1 MKTILVAIDGSDAS
15 VNALTTAIQEA
26 KAWEGDLYAV
36 YVIEKG
42 GFEDIPEDTDQELLY
57 AAFERAGNAV
67 LSKAKTLAAASGIE
81 LTAQISFGHAGTEIL
96 KMAEEIGA
104 DSIIIGSH
112 GRSGIESLLLG
123 SVSSFVVR
131 HSTVTTMVVRS

>member
-15 VNALTTAIQEA
+15 VKALTTAIQEA
-26 KAWEGDLYAV
+26 KAWEGSLYAV

-42 GFEDIPEDTDQELLY
+42 GLEDIPEDANQELLY
-57 AAFERAGNAV
+57 AAFEKAGNTV
-67 LSKAKTLAAASGIE
+67 LSKAKRLAAESDVEITTE
-81 LTAQISFGHAGTEIL
+81 IRFGHAGNEIL

-104 DSIIIGSH
+104 DSIVLGSH

-123 SVSSFVVR
+123 SVSSHVVR